1 MASLTFCGHTELAS
15 AGVNTQSSLYQ
26 LPDFEMPVPENRGS
40 TVRNLQAF
48 QVLQSV
54 FLKCSSASLGGTI
67 LDAISTIYHGDNA
80 NFFLLQN
87 QHTLSQAAEKI
98 ASKPRAV
105 QEKYF
110 QLIEFLVHHIHHI
123 PTKELIAISLLLKA
137 KKSLDC
143 CVLAVQSLISI
154 LKFDNIF
161 KDVFREVGMVEV
173 LVCLMS
179 LHIDYLGAG
188 EGGQSTQAV
197 YQPSMVPLGEMVIIA
212 LTELLTGSSQNSGVF
227 RELGGAKLAGQLVRH
242 QDSRDPGLG
251 LLQQLVIAAGP
262 GGDDDMTGLLDLL
275 HSCKQTDLGL
285 KTDILRCLVGCLKE
299 SHRCRTVF
307 RRIGGFVY
315 IMSVLVGLEGS
326 LDEVRTESP
335 WASVDRRA
343 IFSLLHQIFS
353 TLAVAMRYEPAN
365 AKFFH
370 QEIAMNSLG
379 EAVKLLGCFSS
390 HSQLQSISKKPDADL
405 LESFQLLFTAE
416 LPESARL
423 STIPHKLE
431 ACSVILRLLHDLAID
446 KFKMRYRSTCS
457 TPSIKSQTSVNQESL
472 PTTPGELTCKT
483 IPKQPLCILF
493 SGTPS
498 HKKKLP
504 PLNLNQGKTVE
515 PILVHSGVIVTILQ
529 VGQIN

>member
-1 MASLTFCGHTELAS
+1 
-15 AGVNTQSSLYQ
+15 
-26 LPDFEMPVPENRGS
+26 
-40 TVRNLQAF
+40 
-48 QVLQSV
+48 
-54 FLKCSSASLGGTI
+54 
-67 LDAISTIYHGDNA
+67 
-80 NFFLLQN
+80 
-87 QHTLSQAAEKI
+87 
-98 ASKPRAV
+98 
-105 QEKYF
+105 
-110 QLIEFLVHHIHHI
+110 
-123 PTKELIAISLLLKA
+123 
-137 KKSLDC
+137 
-143 CVLAVQSLISI
+143 
-154 LKFDNIF
+154 
-161 KDVFREVGMVEV
+161 
-173 LVCLMS
+173 
-179 LHIDYLGAG
+179 
-188 EGGQSTQAV
+188 
-197 YQPSMVPLGEMVIIA
+197 
-212 LTELLTGSSQNSGVF
+212 
-227 RELGGAKLAGQLVRH
+227 
-242 QDSRDPGLG
+242 
-251 LLQQLVIAAGP
+251 
-262 GGDDDMTGLLDLL
+262 
-275 HSCKQTDLGL
+275 
-285 KTDILRCLVGCLKE
+285 
-299 SHRCRTVF
+299 
-307 RRIGGFVY
+307 
-315 IMSVLVGLEGS
+315 MSVLVGLEGS